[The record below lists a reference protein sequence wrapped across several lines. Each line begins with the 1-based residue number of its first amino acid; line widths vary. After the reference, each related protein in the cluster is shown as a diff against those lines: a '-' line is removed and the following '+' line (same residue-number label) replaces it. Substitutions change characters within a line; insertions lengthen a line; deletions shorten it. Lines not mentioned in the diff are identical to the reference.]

1 MALWSEGYFTDT
13 EYTDGYYGELS
24 PLWLNLN
31 LTLAGYDIPVC
42 GGVWGMG
49 ESTWGGEGLG
59 GGGGG
64 GWYLPDEAL

>member
-31 LTLAGYDIPVC
+31 LTLAGYDLPVC
-42 GGVWGMG
+42 GGGVIFV
-49 ESTWGGEGLG
+49 L
-59 GGGGG
+59 
-64 GWYLPDEAL
+64 LNPLII

>member
-31 LTLAGYDIPVC
+31 LTLAGFDIPV
-42 GGVWGMG
+42 
-49 ESTWGGEGLG
+49 G
-59 GGGGG
+59 GGAIF
-64 GWYLPDEAL
+64 ALVSPLII